1 LYVSISSEGFGHSS
15 RAIALA
21 RQFRRNEVLVG
32 TYDYALNRVR
42 SFGIS
47 GVEVPQ
53 EVKFI
58 GSDGTFDVGKTILLN
73 PGSALGLNLMVQEE
87 IEIMRRYGVT
97 VVVADGRMAPVLAAS
112 KLDLPCIVLTNQSA
126 YYPFFA
132 KDSPLIK
139 LFGRSFD
146 RLMTF
151 WLSSAEE
158 ILIPDFPPPYTVCL
172 PNLSSDYRVKKRTR
186 FVGPMVGW
194 DADDI
199 IPAKRPDGRPLV
211 VVSMGGHA
219 YRRPLF
225 DVLLEV
231 AERSP
236 DITFWMMTSFK
247 ADHVPDNVTV
257 MRNIQDCSSYFK
269 AADLI
274 ITPAGHSTAMEVLTL
289 GKPSIVIPDARQ
301 IEQENNANRMVELG
315 VSRKIEYHQLHHK
328 VLRDIMDI
336 VLWEPSY
343 RERAAFFADLAKT
356 WNGSA
361 RSADVLRD
369 YAYRLHAY

>member
-1 LYVSISSEGFGHSS
+1 
-15 RAIALA
+15 
-21 RQFRRNEVLVG
+21 
-32 TYDYALNRVR
+32 
-42 SFGIS
+42 
-47 GVEVPQ
+47 
-53 EVKFI
+53 
-58 GSDGTFDVGKTILLN
+58 
-73 PGSALGLNLMVQEE
+73 
-87 IEIMRRYGVT
+87 
-97 VVVADGRMAPVLAAS
+97 
-112 KLDLPCIVLTNQSA
+112 
-126 YYPFFA
+126 
-132 KDSPLIK
+132 
-139 LFGRSFD
+139 
-146 RLMTF
+146 
-151 WLSSAEE
+151 
-158 ILIPDFPPPYTVCL
+158 
-172 PNLSSDYRVKKRTR
+172 
-186 FVGPMVGW
+186 
-194 DADDI
+194 
-199 IPAKRPDGRPLV
+199 
-211 VVSMGGHA
+211 
-219 YRRPLF
+219 
-225 DVLLEV
+225 
-231 AERSP
+231 
-236 DITFWMMTSFK
+236 
-247 ADHVPDNVTV
+247 